1 MKHRLDELYLSYNL
15 HITDYN
21 NLKELVKSRGKN
33 HEENARIMREF
44 SEDNNK
50 LADDNNRLKDKVH
63 QLETEQAVHKVIL
76 SQFTE
81 TTNGLR
87 LDLKK
92 MGDKIVAEMA
102 AIRTSLTK
110 TQTRDTTIIWVFK
123 TVFYLACFAATV
135 IGIVKYIK
143 GIA

>member
-21 NLKELVKSRGKN
+21 NLKELVKSRGKT

-44 SEDNNK
+44 AADNNK
-50 LADDNNRLKDKVH
+50 LADDNSKLKDKVH
-63 QLETEQAVHKVIL
+63 ELETEQAVHKVIL

-81 TTNGLR
+81 ITTGLR
-87 LDLKK
+87 TDLKQ
-92 MGDKIVAEMA
+92 MGDKIVTEMS
-102 AIRTSLTK
+102 AIRVSIIQ
-110 TQTRDTTIIWVFK
+110 TQTRDTTIMWAFK
-123 TVFYLACFAATV
+123 TVFYLTCFAATV
-135 IGIVKYIK
+135 IGILKYIK